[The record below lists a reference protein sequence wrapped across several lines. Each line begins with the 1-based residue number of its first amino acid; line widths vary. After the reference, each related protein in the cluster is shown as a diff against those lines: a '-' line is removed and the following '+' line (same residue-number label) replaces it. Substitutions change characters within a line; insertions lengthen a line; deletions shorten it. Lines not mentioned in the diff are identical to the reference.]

1 MALDSVLITGCS
13 AGGLGSAIAVA
24 FQKRGLHV
32 FATARDVSKMKHLS
46 GIENI
51 TLLPLDVTSP
61 SSIAEAAELVQK
73 SEVGGGKLKYLVH
86 PSSCYFPFGGWVW
99 DARANGVWFRLIT
112 RGRDT

>member
-1 MALDSVLITGCS
+1 MPLDSVLITGCS

-24 FQKRGLHV
+24 FQKRGIHV

-61 SSIAEAAELVQK
+61 TSIAEAAEFVKK
-73 SEVGGGKLKYLVH
+73 SEIGGGKLKYLVC
-86 PSSCYFPFGGWVW
+86 PSLLFHFASFGGRESLGMDGGLMLV
-99 DARANGVWFRLIT
+99 LI
-112 RGRDT
+112 G